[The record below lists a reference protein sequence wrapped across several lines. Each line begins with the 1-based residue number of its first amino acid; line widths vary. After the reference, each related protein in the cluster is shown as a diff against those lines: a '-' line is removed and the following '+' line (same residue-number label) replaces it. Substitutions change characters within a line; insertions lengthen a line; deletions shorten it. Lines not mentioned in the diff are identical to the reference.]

1 MYNFPLESLLKHI
14 KFKEE
19 NIQKELGVLKKQLS
33 VDMENLVEFQNKKK
47 RTKKELVEKQKKGI
61 TISMNLL
68 YHNFVERLSGKI
80 VEQNKVVENAE
91 KKVDQKR
98 ELLMNVLKKRKGI
111 DILKEKGLQGYMS
124 DLLQKEQKFIDEV
137 AINSFYRKKLTKN
150 Q

>member
-1 MYNFPLESLLKHI
+1 MYKFPLESLLNHI

-19 NIQKELGVLKKQLS
+19 NIQKELGALKKQLAA
-33 VDMENLVEFQNKKK
+33 DMENLLEFKNKKK
-47 RTKKELVEKQKKGI
+47 STKKELVDKQKKGI

-80 VEQNKVVENAE
+80 IEQNKVVESAE
-91 KKVDQKR
+91 KKVEEKR
-98 ELLMNVLKKRKGI
+98 ELLMNVLKKRKGL
-111 DILKEKGLQGYMS
+111 DILKEKGLQGYMR

>member
-1 MYNFPLESLLKHI
+1 MYKFPLESLLNHI

-19 NIQKELGVLKKQLS
+19 NIQKELGALKNQLAA
-33 VDMENLVEFQNKKK
+33 DMENLLEFKNKKK
-47 RTKKELVEKQKKGI
+47 STKKELVDKQKKGI
-61 TISMNLL
+61 TISMNIL

-80 VEQNKVVENAE
+80 IEQNKVVENAE

-98 ELLMNVLKKRKGI
+98 ELLMNVLKKRKGL
-111 DILKEKGLQGYMS
+111 DILKEKGLQGYMR